1 MSETATT
8 SRYHEAL
15 ACGLIPFVWHN
26 YDVNN
31 TIVADPWQRVSSV
44 EELYE
49 KYEELNGA
57 KGDLWGQKL
66 MDIEEEYKK
75 NVLKS
80 KDEYYQLFKTR
91 LDKLLEL

>member
-1 MSETATT
+1 ME
-8 SRYHEAL
+8 
-15 ACGLIPFVWHN
+15 P
-26 YDVNN
+26 
-31 TIVADPWQRVSSV
+31 
-44 EELYE
+44 
-49 KYEELNGA
+49 
-57 KGDLWGQKL
+57 GDLWGQKL